1 MKPSTVVMASLLG
14 ILTGTVVV
22 TEAGWNQISINDSGI
37 NFTVRRYDDGRAVPY
52 QLIFKANNIKSTYDI
67 RVDGSVHLLKAGK
80 EKYEVRYNGDG
91 SIKKVVR
98 QDNGARMLW
107 HDELDKEDF
116 SALEDPIDEDIPL
129 EDMFST
135 EYRRLTSSYACEDC
149 EEAWD
154 VVCGPALAYICE
166 LTGNAVLGTA
176 GAQSVEIACD
186 QFGNL
191 CDSLSADEACKGHC
205 VEDVCNPNPCLN
217 RGICTVDPAGGHL
230 CDCAS
235 GYGGMACQTDTSSL
249 ASFYIQVVYVGT
261 WTAERQAVFQS
272 AADRWAEVITN
283 VPCGGTTS
291 YPAGRLLIAAT
302 LDYIDGLY
310 GTLGFAGPSSVWSSC
325 PTISPTGAMTF
336 DIDDIAY
343 MEDRGIFEGVILH
356 EMGHVI
362 GIGTLWGN
370 CSTCNIDGSSD
381 WKCPAVIEVY
391 NDLLGNPG
399 GTESSVIETDGGSGT
414 VCSHFD
420 EIIFDDELMTGY
432 VATVMPL
439 SKITAASLDDTDY
452 IVDPSMVDAYTLPA
466 FRSSISDESG
476 LYLSDHA
483 VSTKIS
489 LIGDDGEEVGEIDGF
504 LMEF

>member
-205 VEDVCNPNPCLN
+205 VEGKMTRRLLRKVRIVRNDKGSLRRWVLCYHIYNIYHFYYLPNPPYTIPVPVNLSPADP
-217 RGICTVDPAGGHL
+217 VDG
-230 CDCAS
+230 
-235 GYGGMACQTDTSSL
+235 TS
-249 ASFYIQVVYVGT
+249 
-261 WTAERQAVFQS
+261 
-272 AADRWAEVITN
+272 N
-283 VPCGGTTS
+283 C
-291 YPAGRLLIAAT
+291 
-302 LDYIDGLY
+302 
-310 GTLGFAGPSSVWSSC
+310 
-325 PTISPTGAMTF
+325 IS
-336 DIDDIAY
+336 
-343 MEDRGIFEGVILH
+343 
-356 EMGHVI
+356 
-362 GIGTLWGN
+362 
-370 CSTCNIDGSSD
+370 
-381 WKCPAVIEVY
+381 
-391 NDLLGNPG
+391 
-399 GTESSVIETDGGSGT
+399 
-414 VCSHFD
+414 
-420 EIIFDDELMTGY
+420 
-432 VATVMPL
+432 
-439 SKITAASLDDTDY
+439 
-452 IVDPSMVDAYTLPA
+452 
-466 FRSSISDESG
+466 
-476 LYLSDHA
+476 
-483 VSTKIS
+483 
-489 LIGDDGEEVGEIDGF
+489 
-504 LMEF
+504 